1 MMHSSRKHIL
11 WRWLAVLVCVLGTG
25 FWLVWFK
32 AEPVRPS
39 LPNNKNLQP
48 PELAI
53 PDKEVHN
60 QLRKGMRLVAH
71 PPQQDISGRVNLS
84 FVPEA
89 NRNGTVGQEQPVM
102 LGLIF
107 QGAKKHY
114 AVLNGRIYA
123 QGQTMEDGKRVV
135 SVSKQGVLL
144 GGQGGEQWIP
154 WKSPTMVQLQ
164 ESEEDETGP
173 VNDTHGTQVQVPEN
187 NGTIPEEARELLKR

>member
-39 LPNNKNLQP
+39 LPSNTNLQP
-48 PELAI
+48 PDLAI
-53 PDKEVHN
+53 PAQDVHDE
-60 QLRKGMRLVAH
+60 LRAGMRLMAH
-71 PPQQDISGRVNLS
+71 LPQQDIPGQANLS
-84 FVPEA
+84 FVPA
-89 NRNGTVGQEQPVM
+89 LNRNATVGQEQPVM

-107 QGAKKHY
+107 QGGQKHF

-154 WKSPTMVQLQ
+154 WKPPAMVQLQ
-164 ESEEDETGP
+164 GNEEGKIGP
-173 VNDTHGTQVQVPEN
+173 IDDTNGTQGVSP
-187 NGTIPEEARELLKR
+187 